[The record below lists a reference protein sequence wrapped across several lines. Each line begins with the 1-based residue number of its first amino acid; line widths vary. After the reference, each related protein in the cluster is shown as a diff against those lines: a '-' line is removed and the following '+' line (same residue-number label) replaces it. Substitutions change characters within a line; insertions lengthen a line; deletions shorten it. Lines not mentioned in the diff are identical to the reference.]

1 MLDFPETAQQSAEH
15 ARAALALIERHR
27 VRLNP
32 RNYAIWY
39 AYAARASAELV
50 KALDVVI
57 SNRVD
62 YTEELGRG
70 LWNRYLGSQPDPTG
84 ESAREIGEKLHKQLQ
99 DVMRL
104 LDEAGA
110 DTKAYGKSLRSAAGQ
125 LSGTGG
131 LKAVREV
138 IASLLAETQT
148 MAERT
153 RALETRLEASAKEA
167 DELRR
172 ALELTRRDA
181 MTDALTGIA
190 NRKAFDIK
198 LREGA
203 MQVMETGE
211 PLALLMADI
220 DHFKTFND
228 KHGHQMGDQVLKL
241 VARTLSETLKGRDT
255 PARYGGEEFAIILP
269 STAIGPAVVVGE
281 QIRLRVSSRLLVRK
295 DTQQELGGITLSI
308 GAAQFRMGEPLADL
322 IDRADAA
329 LYRAK
334 TEGRNRVA
342 AEEPAPT
349 VVAAAD

>member
-1 MLDFPETAQQSAEH
+1 MLEFPETAQQSAEH
-15 ARAALALIERHR
+15 ARTALALIERHR

-39 AYAARASAELV
+39 AYASGVSAELA
-50 KALDVVI
+50 KALDSVVA
-57 SNRVD
+57 NRAP

-70 LWNRYLGSQPDPTG
+70 LWDRYLSAQAGASAQAVG
-84 ESAREIGEKLHKQLQ
+84 EIREKLHNQLR

-110 DTKAYGKSLRSAAGQ
+110 DSKAYGNTLRSAAGQ
-125 LSGTGG
+125 LSGGGG
-131 LKAVREV
+131 LSAVREV
-138 IASLLAETQT
+138 IASLVVETQT
-148 MAERT
+148 MADRT
-153 RALETRLEASAKEA
+153 RALEMRLEASAKEA
-167 DELRR
+167 EELRR

-198 LREGA
+198 LRENAIQG
-203 MQVMETGE
+203 MGTGE

-228 KHGHQMGDQVLKL
+228 THGHQMGDQVLKL

-269 STAIGPAVVVGE
+269 STAIGPATIVAE
-281 QIRLRVSSRLLVRK
+281 QIRQRVASRIVVRK
-295 DTQQELGGITLSI
+295 DTQQKLGSITLSI
-308 GAAQFRMGEPLADL
+308 GVAQFRVGEPLTEL
-322 IDRADAA
+322 IERADAA

-334 TEGRNRVA
+334 TEGRNRVV
-342 AEEPAPT
+342 AEKPAPK